1 LGSNHN
7 IAQSQNVISPSSY
20 EVYVMTTILPTHAHT
35 EPADDASAADAAVY
49 RALGAELK
57 GWALALGFQDVGVTD
72 LALDEH
78 EDHLQRWLDKGYQGE
93 MGYMAAHGN
102 MRSHPEQLVPGAIRA
117 ITLRMDYLPPDTQ
130 PLTML
135 ASSADAYVAR
145 YALGRD
151 YHKVIRQRLVKLWA
165 KMQDYLAEH
174 NITHHHSRVFT
185 DSAPLLEKALAE
197 KSGLGWI
204 GKNTLLLNQSAG
216 SLFFL
221 GEMLTDVPLPLTT
234 PAPGN
239 HCGSCNRC
247 IDVCPTAAI
256 IAPYQLDARR
266 CISYLTIEHRGSI
279 PEEFRAAIGNRIF
292 GCDDCQLFCPWNK
305 FAQVSEVEDFTPRNG
320 LDNEALLTLF
330 AWTEAEFLTRTTG
343 SAIRRTGYEGWRRNI
358 AIALGNCEGGAEVTA
373 ALTASLVNASAL
385 LREHVEW
392 ALSHL
397 ADRHKDA
404 ID

>member
-1 LGSNHN
+1 M
-7 IAQSQNVISPSSY
+7 P
-20 EVYVMTTILPTHAHT
+20 PTPPNST
-35 EPADDASAADAAVY
+35 PADAAAADAAAVDAAAVDTAAADTAAANAEVY

-72 LALDEH
+72 LALHEH
-78 EDHLQRWLDKGYQGE
+78 EQHLQRWLDKGYQGE
-93 MGYMAAHGN
+93 MSYMAAHGQ
-102 MRSHPEQLVPGAIRA
+102 MRSHPQQLVPGATRA

-130 PLTML
+130 PLKVL

-165 KMQDYLAEH
+165 KMQDYLAAH

-197 KSGLGWI
+197 QSGLGWI

-221 GEMLTDVPLPLTT
+221 GEMLTDVPLPLTA
-234 PAPGN
+234 PAPSN

-256 IAPYQLDARR
+256 VAPYQLDARR
-266 CISYLTIEHRGSI
+266 CISYLTIENRGSI
-279 PEEFRAAIGNRIF
+279 PVEFRAPMGNRIF

-305 FAQVSEVEDFTPRNG
+305 FAHVSEVEDFSPRHG

-330 AWTEAEFLTRTTG
+330 AWTEEEFLARTTG

-358 AIALGNCEGGAEVTA
+358 AVALGNSEGGVEVTT
-373 ALTASLVNASAL
+373 ALMASLENASAL
-385 LREHVEW
+385 LREHAEW

-397 ADRHKDA
+397 AERRATKTDQT
-404 ID
+404 